1 MTEQPATC
9 RAGWTGLQ
17 VGDNSGAA
25 DGVPA
30 ELIGILDSIEV
41 PIIERPDCLLV
52 RVSAHFYNT
61 EEEIDRLA
69 EALSKL
75 LPK

>member
-25 DGVPA
+25 DEVPA
-30 ELIGILDSIEV
+30 ELIGILDGVEV
-41 PIIERPDCLLV
+41 PIVVVC
-52 RVSAHFYNT
+52 SC
-61 EEEIDRLA
+61 
-69 EALSKL
+69 
-75 LPK
+75 